1 MQGVAVLCNGGS
13 YTFLHQNHPEGLLKH
28 RLLVF
33 PQRSQFNKSEVGSE
47 ILHSNKFQV
56 MLML

>member
-1 MQGVAVLCNGGS
+1 MLTVASNCCVD
-13 YTFLHQNHPEGLLKH
+13 HNHPEGLLKH